1 MDYLQQMLAVL
12 AVFGLLGGALFWLRH
27 RGLARF
33 ARPLTKKSLA
43 ALSHVERLPLSA
55 THSLHLVRMA
65 DRAILIAS
73 WPGGCQAIES
83 SSWNDIDRNI
93 GGRNI
98 SGDAR

>member
-1 MDYLQQMLAVL
+1 MEYLQQMLAVL
-12 AVFGLLGGALFWLRH
+12 AVFGILGGALWWLRR

-33 ARPLTKKSLA
+33 ATTGQQKGTKVLA
-43 ALSHVERLPLSA
+43 QIERLPLSA

-83 SSWNDIDRNI
+83 SGWNHLAQTNMGQADT
-93 GGRNI
+93 GKPQ
-98 SGDAR
+98 